1 MKIKFTLLVLAACCV
16 FRMNAQV
23 IISENFNNPN
33 ALTDWVK
40 INRSSP
46 QGITSWFTGNS
57 GVFPAASSPDSSYIA
72 ANYNNTTGGSGT
84 ISNWLITPTV
94 TLNNGGVLQFATRT
108 NTAAPQSIAPDRL
121 QVYMSTAG
129 TGSDVGTTATSLGTF
144 TTQLVNVNPN
154 LATNVYPTVW
164 TVYTA
169 TLAGITGTVT
179 GRFGFRYFVTSAGPT
194 GTNSSYIGIDN
205 VRYELPCPNPTLTIS
220 SSTNAIC
227 SGNTFSIGASGA
239 NTYTWSSGQNTP
251 SVTLSPTATSV
262 YTVIASS
269 TPNCNSTGT
278 VAITVTLTPS
288 LSVLN
293 VTTCAGTA
301 ATLAASGAT
310 SYSWSTGSTSAT
322 IVDTPT
328 INTTYTVTGYNG
340 VCSSS
345 NVVSV
350 ALGSSLSINA
360 TTSQSTICSGKPA
373 VIMASGASTYSYSAG
388 TFSSNIHT
396 ASISVSPTVSTVYTI
411 DGSSGS
417 CMGTNTILINVNASP
432 ALTVAASNSNQI
444 VCVNASLTF
453 TASGA
458 STYSWVGNNSISSIL
473 TVVTPSASGIVN
485 YAVVGTGT
493 NGCSTSATIS
503 RTVNLCT
510 GIESTAGN
518 DNSISVYP
526 NPFTGEINVVG
537 LNGRIELYNALGQ
550 LVSKEVITKT
560 TAVNTAEFGKGVYI
574 LKAYSEQGKPTGTVK
589 LIKN

>member
-33 ALTDWVK
+33 ALTGWIKDNK
-40 INRSSP
+40 SNP
-46 QGITSWFTGNS
+46 QGITTWFTGNP
-57 GVFPAASSPDSSYIA
+57 GVFPAFSSPDSSYIA

-205 VRYELPCPNPTLTIS
+205 VHYELPCPNPTLTIS

-227 SGNTFSIGASGA
+227 SGNTFSAGASGA

-251 SVTLSPTATSV
+251 SVTLSPTATTV

-278 VAITVTLTPS
+278 VAITVTLTPN

-301 ATLAASGAT
+301 ATLAASGAS

-328 INTTYTVTGYNG
+328 MNTTYTVTGYNG

-360 TTSQSTICSGKPA
+360 TTSQNTICSGKPA
-373 VIMASGASTYSYSAG
+373 IIMASGASTYSYSAG

-396 ASISVSPTVSTVYTI
+396 SSVSVSPTVTTVYTI

-417 CMGTNTILINVNASP
+417 CMGTNTIVINVNASP
-432 ALTVAASNSNQI
+432 ALTVAASNNNQI
-444 VCVNASLTF
+444 VCVNTSITF

-473 TVVTPSASGIVN
+473 TVVTPSASSIVN
-485 YAVVGTGT
+485 YVVVGTGT
-493 NGCSTSATIS
+493 NGCSTSTTIS
-503 RTVNLCT
+503 RTIDLCT
-510 GIESTAGN
+510 GIETVET
-518 DNSISVYP
+518 DNRISVYP
-526 NPFTGEINVVG
+526 NPFNSEIKVAGV
-537 LNGRIELYNALGQ
+537 NGRIEIYNALGQ
-550 LVSKEVITKT
+550 LVSKEMINNT
-560 TAVNTAEFGKGVYI
+560 TTVNTTELSKGVYI
-574 LKAYSEQGKPTGTVK
+574 LKAYSEHDKPAGTAK